1 MRSANI
7 KRKTKETD
15 IELSLSILDYGMKGS
30 FNGTSGIG
38 FFDHMLNSFASH
50 GGFDIDLKCNGDL
63 FVDGHH
69 TVEDIG
75 IVLGMALKEAAG
87 DMKGIKRFSD
97 ILMPMDESLIMCA
110 LDYSGRAFLAFDA
123 DFVSPMIGDY
133 DTQLTVEF
141 MRALSF
147 NAGITLH
154 LKKMYGANDH
164 HVTEALYKA
173 AGKCIGDALKV
184 VSDEIMSTKGSL

>member
-1 MRSANI
+1 MRNATI

-15 IELSLSILDYGMKGS
+15 IELTLKLIEYGKRGS
-30 FNGTSGIG
+30 FAGTSGIG
-38 FFDHMLNSFASH
+38 FFDHMLNSLASH
-50 GGFDIDLKCNGDL
+50 GGFDISLKCEGDL

-75 IVLGMALKEAAG
+75 IVLGTALKEAAG
-87 DMKGIKRFSD
+87 DLKGIKRFSD
-97 ILMPMDESLIMCA
+97 ILMPMDDALVMCA
-110 LDYSGRAFLAFDA
+110 LDFSGRAYLHFDS
-123 DFVSPMIGDY
+123 DFASLMIGDY

-141 MRALSF
+141 MRALSM

-154 LKKMYGANDH
+154 LKKMYGVNDH

-173 AGKCIGDALKV
+173 VGKCIGDALGV
-184 VSDEIMSTKGSL
+184 ISDEVMSTKGTL

>member
-1 MRSANI
+1 MRNAVI

-15 IELSLSILDYGMKGS
+15 IELSLTVLDYGKKGS
-30 FNGTSGIG
+30 FKGTSGIG

-50 GGFDIDLKCNGDL
+50 GGFDIVLKCEGDL

-75 IVLGMALKEAAG
+75 IVLGMALGEAAG
-87 DMKGIKRFSD
+87 DMCGIKRFSD
-97 ILMPMDESLIMCA
+97 ILMPMDEALCMCA
-110 LDYSGRAFLAFDA
+110 VDFSGRAFLAFDSE
-123 DFVSPMIGDY
+123 FVSPMIGGY

-141 MRALSF
+141 MRAISS

-184 VSDEIMSTKGSL
+184 VSDEVMSTKGSL

>member
-1 MRSANI
+1 MRTATI

-15 IELSLSILDYGMKGS
+15 IELTLNVLESGKKGSLS
-30 FNGTSGIG
+30 GTSGIG
-38 FFDHMLNSFASH
+38 FFDHMLNSFVSH
-50 GGFDIDLKCNGDL
+50 GGFDVELKCKGDL

-97 ILMPMDESLIMCA
+97 ILMPMDEALIMCA
-110 LDYSGRAFLAFDA
+110 LDFSGRSYLHFESEFT
-123 DFVSPMIGDY
+123 SPMIGDY

-141 MRALSF
+141 MRALSS

-154 LKKMYGANDH
+154 LKTLYGQNDH
-164 HVTEALYKA
+164 HKTEALYKA
-173 AGKCIGDALKV
+173 AGKCIGDALRV
-184 VSDEIMSTKGSL
+184 VSDEILSTKGSL